1 MKLKLEITKFD
12 QQRTVKTITMI
23 KPKQELTHHL
33 IKSLGQRDVSPTEK
47 KYINN
52 DSVQKKLK
60 IGSRESNEEKLLQP
74 KSKNSIQSSKSVK
87 KPLAIE
93 Q

>member
-1 MKLKLEITKFD
+1 
-12 QQRTVKTITMI
+12 MI
-23 KPKQELTHHL
+23 LSK
-33 IKSLGQRDVSPTEK
+33 
-47 KYINN
+47 
-52 DSVQKKLK
+52 KKLK